1 MLKLP
6 LLSFKITW
14 SLTMLKILRT
24 LIRKP
29 ADVPQTP
36 VVPVKPL
43 PINGQPSGLAPK
55 KKVKKTILIIIAAIA
70 GIIILVGVGALIW
83 YKTQTSALS
92 SVSGKLVPVTIV
104 SGSTSN
110 TIGKLLQDKA
120 IIRSAS
126 AFDIYTRLSGTKDKL
141 QAGSYRL
148 APSESVADIVK
159 HLVNGT
165 VDTFSITFYPGA
177 TLVDNSNKAESAKRD
192 VTTVL
197 KQAGYTDD
205 QIKAGLDATY
215 SSPLFDSK
223 PASADLEGYVY
234 GQTYQFNAGAS
245 VSDILQRTFQEFY
258 TALTNNNIIAGIK
271 TQGFTLYQGIT
282 LASIVQR
289 EVASPT
295 SSAAGPTSDQKQV
308 AQVFYSRLASG
319 MMLGS
324 DVTYQYAANKKG
336 VAPDVNLDSPYNT
349 RLYAGLPPGP
359 ISSPGLTA
367 LEAVASPASG
377 SYLFFLSG
385 DDGKTYFATTEAQ
398 HQANIVNYCQQKC
411 TIQ

>member
-1 MLKLP
+1 
-6 LLSFKITW
+6 
-14 SLTMLKILRT
+14 MLKIIQKL
-24 LIRKP
+24 LHKP
-29 ADVPQTP
+29 AETPQTSAAP
-36 VVPVKPL
+36 LSPL
-43 PINGQPSGLAPK
+43 PINGQPSGLTPK
-55 KKVKKTILIIIAAIA
+55 KRTKRTVLIIVAAIA
-70 GIIILVGVGALIW
+70 GLIILLGFGALIW
-83 YKTQTSALS
+83 YKTQTAPLS
-92 SVSGKLVPVTIV
+92 SDTTKLIPVTIV

-110 TIGKLLQDKA
+110 TIGQLLQNKA
-120 IIRSAS
+120 IIRSAT
-126 AFDIYTRLSGTKDKL
+126 AFDIYTRISGTKDKL

-148 APSESVADIVK
+148 APSESIAAIVK

-165 VDTFSITFYPGA
+165 IDTFSITFYPGA
-177 TLVDNSNKAESAKRD
+177 TLVDNSNTTASAKKD

-234 GQTYQFNAGAS
+234 GQTYQFNAGAT

-271 TQGFTLYQGIT
+271 AQGYTLYQGIT

-289 EVASPT
+289 EVASPA
-295 SSAAGPTSDQKQV
+295 SSASGPTSDQKQV
-308 AQVFYSRLASG
+308 AQVFYTRLASG

-324 DVTYQYAANKKG
+324 DVTYQYAANKLG
-336 VAPDVNLDSPYNT
+336 IAPDVSLDSPYNT

-359 ISSPGLTA
+359 ISAPGLTA
-367 LEAVASPASG
+367 LEAVAAPAAG
-377 SYLFFLSG
+377 NYLFFLSG
-385 DDGKTYFATTEAQ
+385 DDGKTYFATTAAE
-398 HQANIVNYCQQKC
+398 HQANITNYCQQKC
-411 TIQ
+411 SVQ